1 MYVFFPQGK
10 NENQRRVAARAR
22 SPLFSPFFRQLFQKK
37 KKRKRKAKRQITSG
51 AQTSVFPLFFPLF
64 FIFLKSKRKSKEQC
78 KSPFLF
84 LHLFSFSFRVPGLF
98 VCVSGDFVPSS
109 ARKGARGLSSKK
121 KGKQK
126 ADNVRGSLR
135 LQLVCGK
142 NIHVLSSEKKEDQK
156 ADNIQGHRHLLFAVF
171 SSSFSFS
178 FSSRPWG
185 LRPASCVEAWF
196 SFRRERDRAKS
207 R

>member
-126 ADNVRGSLR
+126 ADN
-135 LQLVCGK
+135 
-142 NIHVLSSEKKEDQK
+142 D
-156 ADNIQGHRHLLFAVF
+156 IQGHRHLLFAVF